1 MKVKKIDV
9 QNAVNALGRVPVNK
23 VKNDQI
29 RNTLIYDYRRLRKV
43 SREIEQERTDLIE
56 KFREDFADEML
67 DVQVLRASG
76 RPVIDHDE
84 FLRAEASSNRLIS
97 EMFQEEVTED
107 LDLQK
112 VPMDDFVK
120 AVRDG
125 DYTFED
131 LACLDGI
138 VID

>member
-1 MKVKKIDV
+1 MKKIDI

-23 VKNDQI
+23 VKDDRI
-29 RNTLIYDYRRLRKV
+29 RFSLIYDYRKLRKA
-43 SREIEQERTDLIE
+43 SRDIEQERTDLVE
-56 KFREDFADEML
+56 KFRQDFADEML

-76 RPVIDHDE
+76 RPVTDHDE
-84 FLRAEASSNRLIS
+84 FLRAEASSNRLIA
-97 EMFQEEVTED
+97 EMFQEEVKED
-107 LDLQK
+107 LELQK
-112 VPMDDFVK
+112 VSVDDFVK

-138 VID
+138 VITD

>member
-1 MKVKKIDV
+1 MKKIDI

-23 VKNDQI
+23 VKDDKV
-29 RNTLIYDYRRLRKV
+29 RFTLIADYRKLRKA
-43 SREIEQERTDLIE
+43 SREIEQERTDLVE
-56 KFREDFADEML
+56 KFRQDFAEEIL

-76 RPVIDHDE
+76 RPVVDHDE
-84 FLRAEASSNRLIS
+84 FLRAEASSNRLIA

-107 LDLQK
+107 LDLQQ
-112 VPMDDFVK
+112 VSVDNFVK

-138 VID
+138 VITE